1 MKIIKLFV
9 LLLFQTFLTTNIWAS
24 QIPDIIEKSDYYK
37 LAGATLSLIALES
50 LQPCI
55 GPEKPRWIEPPLL
68 DRNIRNQLIWK
79 NKPRAALFS
88 DLFATTIGF
97 FIIGAPLIVMP
108 NNLKSGIFSMVE
120 SGIYAELVT
129 RVIKMSTARQRPYS
143 YFQTSNNTS
152 SETYSSFISGHTSFS
167 FAIATTS
174 MLMLSQKFPVYKYL
188 ISITGLALASSVGYF
203 RIAADRHYF
212 TDVIGGAIVGTI
224 CGYAV
229 SYYRKPWI
237 QLSLNQHSIRFQ
249 RTFTFR

>member
-1 MKIIKLFV
+1 MKIYKYLVLSLF
-9 LLLFQTFLTTNIWAS
+9 FIFLVNNISAN
-24 QIPDIIEKSDYYK
+24 QIPDIIENTDYFQ
-37 LAGATLSLIALES
+37 LGGATFSLIALES
-50 LQPCI
+50 LQPYI
-55 GPEKPRWIEPPLL
+55 GPEKPRWVEPPLI

-79 NKPRAALFS
+79 NQPRAALLS
-88 DLFATTIGF
+88 DFFATTIGF

-108 NNLKSGIFSMVE
+108 DNLKSGIFSMAE

-143 YFQTSNNTS
+143 YFQTSNSTS
-152 SETYSSFISGHTSFS
+152 TETYSSFISGHTSFS

-174 MLMLSQKFPVYKYL
+174 ILMLSEKFPMYKYL

-212 TDVIGGAIVGTI
+212 TDVIGGAFVGSI

-229 SYYRKPWI
+229 YSYRKPWV
-237 QLSLNQHSIRFQ
+237 QLSLNQQSIRFQ
-249 RTFTFR
+249 QTFTFR